1 MEKLLF
7 NSSYGVKMDPKQVS
21 GEIINYMKSDNKRSY
36 KIFIGTDS
44 EKTSTTSADFVTA
57 IVVHRVGNG
66 GRYFWRRI
74 YLENFHTLR
83 DRILREVLI
92 SLEIAKEFL
101 QHMNNPASLELR
113 GASVP
118 KFDFEIHIDVGENG
132 ATRTMITELVS
143 MVRANNY
150 EARTKPDSCAASNV
164 ADRHVKNSSIR

>member
-7 NSSYGVKMDPKQVS
+7 NSSHGAKLDAGGVSREIVS
-21 GEIINYMKSDNKRSY
+21 FMKADDKRTY

-44 EKTSTTSADFVTA
+44 ERIGGTGADFVTA

-74 YLENFHTLR
+74 DLANFHTLR
-83 DRILREVLI
+83 DRIWREVLI
-92 SLEIAKEFL
+92 SLEVAKEFL
-101 QHMNNPASLELR
+101 QHLQGDE
-113 GASVP
+113 VP

-132 ATRTMITELVS
+132 ATRTMIQELVG
-143 MVRANNY
+143 MVRANNF
-150 EARTKPDSCAASNV
+150 EARTKPQSYAASNV

>member
-7 NSSYGVKMDPKQVS
+7 NSSYGLKMNPKQVS
-21 GEIINYMKSDNKRSY
+21 GEIINFMKADDKRSY

-44 EKTSTTSADFVTA
+44 ERISKTSADFVTA

-92 SLEIAKEFL
+92 SLDIAKEFL
-101 QHMNNPASLELR
+101 QYLR
-113 GASVP
+113 GNNIP

-132 ATRTMITELVS
+132 ATRIMIQELVS

-150 EARTKPDSCAASNV
+150 EARTKPNSCAASNV
-164 ADRHVKNSSIR
+164 ADRHVKNHSA

>member
-7 NSSYGVKMDPKQVS
+7 NSSYGLKMDPKQVS
-21 GEIINYMKSDNKRSY
+21 GEIINYMKADDKRNY

-44 EKTSTTSADFVTA
+44 ERISKTSADFVTA

-74 YLENFHTLR
+74 YLEHFHTLR

-92 SLEIAKEFL
+92 SLDIAKEFL
-101 QHMNNPASLELR
+101 QHFE
-113 GASVP
+113 GDSVP

-132 ATRTMITELVS
+132 ATRTMIQELVS

-150 EARTKPDSCAASNV
+150 EARTKPDSCAASKV
-164 ADRHVKNSSIR
+164 ADRHVKNHAV

>member
-21 GEIINYMKSDNKRSY
+21 GEIINFMKADDKRSY

-44 EKTSTTSADFVTA
+44 EKTSATSADFVTA

-74 YLENFHTLR
+74 YLENFYTLR

-92 SLEIAKEFL
+92 SLDIAKEFL
-101 QHMNNPASLELR
+101 QHFQGDN
-113 GASVP
+113 VP

-164 ADRHVKNSSIR
+164 ADRHVKNHA

>member
-7 NSSYGVKMDPKQVS
+7 NSSYGLKMDPKQVS
-21 GEIINYMKSDNKRSY
+21 GEIINFMKADDKRNY

-44 EKTSTTSADFVTA
+44 ERIATTSADFVTA

-92 SLEIAKEFL
+92 SLDIAKEFL
-101 QHMNNPASLELR
+101 QHFQ
-113 GASVP
+113 GDHIP

-132 ATRTMITELVS
+132 ATRTMIQELVS

-150 EARTKPDSCAASNV
+150 EARTKPSSCAASNV
-164 ADRHVKNSSIR
+164 ADRHVKNHAA